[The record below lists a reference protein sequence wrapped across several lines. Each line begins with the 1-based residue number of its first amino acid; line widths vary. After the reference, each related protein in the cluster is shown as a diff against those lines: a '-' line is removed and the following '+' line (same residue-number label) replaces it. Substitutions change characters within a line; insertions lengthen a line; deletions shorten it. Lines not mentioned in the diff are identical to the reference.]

1 MYLSENY
8 NNFKI
13 QNFTSKKRSRT
24 IVIKCPIYKLDILY
38 SPFTFR
44 IHGAKTDRPLSKGIE
59 RVADTVANEAI
70 GPSPGF
76 PRSSFKSFFN
86 GSSTR
91 RVYSPWR
98 SEKTDENL
106 TRRMQSKSRAP
117 RVATCLDPRRSY
129 LGPWKRAKR
138 GD

>member
-1 MYLSENY
+1 MLLNAPYINST
-8 NNFKI
+8 F
-13 QNFTSKKRSRT
+13 S
-24 IVIKCPIYKLDILY
+24 ILV
-38 SPFTFR
+38 FTFR